1 MSSFVP
7 SFDFK
12 RLTDWDRPHGRYV
25 EKLFIHVH
33 AFSPVVVRASRHEQV
48 EQRLHFVLRVI
59 DAVLQ
64 TLPKPLK
71 GLTESAVPADY
82 VPTPT
87 TLQGAVEMLAIFF
100 CRFGTRA
107 PHLRGGQAVLRGGA
121 RGARR
126 VPRVDGPP
134 RLPIA

>member
-1 MSSFVP
+1 MSSLTASFAADRSMSSFVP
-7 SFDFK
+7 SFDLK

-33 AFSPVVVRASRHEQV
+33 AFSPVDVRASRHEQI
-48 EQRLHFVLRVI
+48 EQRLQFVLRVI

-87 TLQGAVEMLAIFF
+87 TLQGAVEMLAIA
-100 CRFGTRA
+100 TVTTK
-107 PHLRGGQAVLRGGA
+107 PNLQDRGRW
-121 RGARR
+121 R
-126 VPRVDGPP
+126 PF
-134 RLPIA
+134 